1 MSHHR
6 LNDRRRVVAD
16 VGLAL
21 PAPPSP
27 SRQGGDGFSCACG
40 ARCRVLSNIL
50 TCFYT
55 RGHAPLG
62 SCLHRAGPWVWDDD
76 DSGSM
81 PRVRWNGTHE
91 TLSARR

>member
-27 SRQGGDGFSCACG
+27 SRQGGGGFSG
-40 ARCRVLSNIL
+40 ADV
-50 TCFYT
+50 
-55 RGHAPLG
+55 
-62 SCLHRAGPWVWDDD
+62 V
-76 DSGSM
+76 
-81 PRVRWNGTHE
+81 
-91 TLSARR
+91 ARLR